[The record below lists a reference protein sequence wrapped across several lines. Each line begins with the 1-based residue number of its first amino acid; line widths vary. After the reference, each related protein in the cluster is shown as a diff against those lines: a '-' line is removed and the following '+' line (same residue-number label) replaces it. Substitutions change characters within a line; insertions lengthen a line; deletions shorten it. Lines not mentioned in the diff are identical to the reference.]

1 MRDKEKKNKGERT
14 RDVEGEREWR
24 ENKRGRETERQT
36 EGVKGLRERRGK
48 EKGVKRDVLYAL
60 ILKCK

>member
-1 MRDKEKKNKGERT
+1 MGEKR
-14 RDVEGEREWR
+14 RERER
-24 ENKRGRETERQT
+24 
-36 EGVKGLRERRGK
+36 EGVK